1 LDVFV
6 RIQQKRIIILNA
18 EFHDEMVHEIQIEWI
33 KSWRQVYTPD
43 EVRVKLA
50 EKLKD
55 AANHFHQ
62 LFLDLGDF
70 QPPIRILCLDRWKL
84 RNSLKSMSTSNSIRK
99 EEYFCEFFIPP
110 ADPESLKSQDGK
122 VMHVILKFY
131 SDQIQIRDN
140 DSGASIM
147 EIPLS
152 CITTLEVQPI
162 PEEHKGKFL
171 KGRENFIVL
180 HVTNWK
186 TPILLATDE
195 FAHIHEETGRVMA
208 EMEEH
213 LKILF
218 PKVERDILI
227 RAKFFNGLTTTKKL
241 LLQIK
246 EDTVVT
252 MDVEENILHRRVP
265 VHEICGWT
273 LIIKPTGHEQPIT
286 CTSADPQK
294 TDEEKLQDLI
304 GILCTKPS
312 LSDSKSVLNV
322 LKEGDGAKLDDSGS
336 GTEIVDLEL
345 SNSGEK

>member
-1 LDVFV
+1 MTVGHPLW
-6 RIQQKRIIILNA
+6 K
-18 EFHDEMVHEIQIEWI
+18 FHCGVLLLLKYNPFPRNI
-33 KSWRQVYTPD
+33 K
-43 EVRVKLA
+43 E
-50 EKLKD
+50 
-55 AANHFHQ
+55 N
-62 LFLDLGDF
+62 
-70 QPPIRILCLDRWKL
+70 
-84 RNSLKSMSTSNSIRK
+84 
-99 EEYFCEFFIPP
+99 
-110 ADPESLKSQDGK
+110 
-122 VMHVILKFY
+122 
-131 SDQIQIRDN
+131 
-140 DSGASIM
+140 
-147 EIPLS
+147 
-152 CITTLEVQPI
+152 
-162 PEEHKGKFL
+162 FL

-218 PKVERDILI
+218 PKVERDIQI
-227 RAKFFNGLTTTKKL
+227 KAKFFNGLATTKKL
-241 LLQIK
+241 SLQIK
-246 EDTVVT
+246 EDTIVT
-252 MDVEENILHRRVP
+252 MDLEENILHRRVP

-273 LIIKPTGHEQPIT
+273 LIIKPTGHEQSIT

-312 LSDSKSVLNV
+312 LSNSTSSLNV
-322 LKEGDGAKLDDSGS
+322 LKGGDGAKLDDSGS